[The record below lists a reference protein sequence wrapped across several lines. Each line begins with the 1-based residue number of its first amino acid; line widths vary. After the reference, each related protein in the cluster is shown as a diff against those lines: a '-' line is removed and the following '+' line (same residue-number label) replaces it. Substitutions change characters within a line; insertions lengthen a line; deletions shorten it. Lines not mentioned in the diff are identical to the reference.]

1 MESVFGPKGVIMV
14 CRQSVSRRFRRGA
27 VIVEMA
33 LVLPIFLM
41 LVFGIIEFGRGF
53 MVGQLVTN
61 AAREG
66 ARRAIL
72 DDSTNADITSYIQT
86 FMQTSANVA
95 TGDTT
100 VTITVTA
107 APGNPAV
114 SGNDVALCTSRDL
127 VTVKVEVPFDKVAY
141 ITGKYLAGKKM
152 SGQASMRHE

>member
-1 MESVFGPKGVIMV
+1 MI
-14 CRQSVSRRFRRGA
+14 CRQTVSPSRRRGA

-72 DDSTNADITSYIQT
+72 DGSTNADVTSFIQT
-86 FMQTSANVA
+86 FMQSSANVSA
-95 TGDTT
+95 SNVT
-100 VTITVTA
+100 VTITVTPA
-107 APGNPAV
+107 AGNPAV
-114 SGNDVALCTSRDL
+114 AGNSIASCSSRDL
-127 VTVKVEVPFDKVAY
+127 IAVKVEVPFDKVAY
-141 ITGKYLAGKKM
+141 ITGKYMKGKKL